1 MFIILLFFSLNPL
14 FPFILIL
21 LKKVNNLRNLFSE
34 QRQFEDIHNL
44 LIMNREQISKLIVT
58 IAQKAFK
65 RFLNKV
71 NNFSF
76 NFDFN

>member
-1 MFIILLFFSLNPL
+1 MILLFFSLNPL

-58 IAQKAFK
+58 IA
-65 RFLNKV
+65 
-71 NNFSF
+71 
-76 NFDFN
+76 